1 MPKHPF
7 YKTPEEMQEVIDQ
20 YFIDCQ
26 GKPFLNDD
34 GKPLRDKFGEIVL
47 MDAKPPTVTGLA
59 LALGFT
65 SRQALL
71 NYQAKKAFV
80 DTVMRAKSR
89 VEEYAEQRLFD
100 RDGQRGA
107 QFSLEHNFR
116 WKDTDEGKGGAG
128 GVVILT
134 PVLPEQ
140 APPGTTEGVSQG

>member
-7 YKTPEEMQEVIDQ
+7 YKTPEEMQEVIDR
-20 YFIDCQ
+20 YFIECQ
-26 GKPFLNDD
+26 GRPFLDDD

-80 DTVMRAKSR
+80 DTVTRAKSR
-89 VEEYAEQRLFD
+89 VEQYTEERLFD

-107 QFSLEHNFR
+107 EFSLEHNFR
-116 WKDTDEGKGGAG
+116 WMDKHDSGEGG
-128 GVVILT
+128 GVIILT
-134 PVLPEQ
+134 PVLHEQ
-140 APPGTTEGVSQG
+140 APPESKGADGQ